1 MMLTDKGESAGAAA
15 LYNQAAAHG
24 LFPDPFQRAPYL
36 VAETIAAVAWPE
48 MEHWPVLVKAKGVL
62 EKGYPDIKKE
72 LLKAL
77 NVPSIKRFATPPPP
91 PATLPPPCRGF

>member
-48 MEHWPVLVKAKGVL
+48 MEHWPVLVKAKGAVL
-62 EKGYPDIKKE
+62 PVRQSRRKE
-72 LLKAL
+72 HQRSGTGTKSAPR
-77 NVPSIKRFATPPPP
+77 PSQGPMT
-91 PATLPPPCRGF
+91 